1 MMRRSRLR
9 SEYYE
14 VVRLPVSGMYMGFI
28 IQADGKDVPPEE
40 TQPFDT
46 EVAAWYALETMVMAD
61 EN

>member
-1 MMRRSRLR
+1 
-9 SEYYE
+9 
-14 VVRLPVSGMYMGFI
+14 MGFI